1 MILDIFCLIIV
12 VVFAIIGIK
21 TGAAKVVF
29 RLLSVVCSFVLSLF
43 LSHFLAELV
52 YNAFIKQTITDNIS
66 KVVNDTAL
74 GTAQQKASELLG
86 SLPALL
92 ANSLEYF
99 RISEAKVTDMFNTSA
114 VSGIEGAVMT
124 PIVGV
129 VSFVIFVILFLIF
142 VFVFKKLFGVIA
154 KIFRLPFIRVVDSLL
169 GLVLG
174 ILEGIL
180 AIYIF
185 AFALKI
191 IIPLTSGNAF
201 IINEAYISESFVF
214 SLFYF
219 GGINSFVQSFIYS
232 FSNIN

>member
-29 RLLSVVCSFVLSLF
+29 RLLSVVCAFVLSLF

-52 YNAFIKQTITDNIS
+52 YNVFIKQTITDIIS

-99 RISEAKVTDMFNTSA
+99 GISEAKVTDMFNTSA
-114 VSGIEGAVMT
+114 VSGIEGAIMT

-129 VSFVIFVILFLIF
+129 ISIIFFVVLFLLSL
-142 VFVFKKLFGVIA
+142 FVFKKIFGGVS

-174 ILEGIL
+174 VLEGIMTICL
-180 AIYIF
+180 F
-185 AFALKI
+185 AFVLKLV
-191 IIPLTSGNAF
+191 IPLTGSNVYV
-201 IINEAYISESFVF
+201 INEAYISESFVF